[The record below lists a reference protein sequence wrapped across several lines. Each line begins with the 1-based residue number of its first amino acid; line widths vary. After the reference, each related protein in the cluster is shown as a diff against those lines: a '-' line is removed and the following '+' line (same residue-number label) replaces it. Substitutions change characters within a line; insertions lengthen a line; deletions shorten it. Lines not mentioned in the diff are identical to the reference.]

1 MTTTTADQAS
11 PRPMAGAAAEPP
23 PEKVAHPPVAE
34 RAARGRGVRTSCPRQ
49 VHTAAAIEARDPVAL
64 LEANAPARIEELAPI
79 RYGRMLTSPFA
90 FYRGAAA
97 IMAHDLAPL
106 PRRLVSE
113 VEDRYGHHPGREQGG
128 TPDYRVGPPNRPV
141 GQIAEHQPR
150 AKTAQQKDD
159 RGHDR
164 RTSDGIRPD
173 ARADAYRP
181 ALPGL
186 ARERPDGASETG
198 GRRDRA

>member
-106 PRRLVSE
+106 PRTGLRVQLCG
-113 VEDRYGHHPGREQGG
+113 DAHLANFGGFGRAAVALSVI
-128 TPDYRVGPPNRPV
+128 Y
-141 GQIAEHQPR
+141 IISLA
-150 AKTAQQKDD
+150 TA
-159 RGHDR
+159 
-164 RTSDGIRPD
+164 PF
-173 ARADAYRP
+173 
-181 ALPGL
+181 LP
-186 ARERPDGASETG
+186 ETHG
-198 GRRDRA
+198 KPLPE